1 MSSLSIWEALAGR
14 APGRPLG
21 PAEPGLY
28 DAVIERLNPARAR
41 PRLLSGIDEAPLLS
55 VRGAPYV
62 MLRSP
67 GESPA
72 YLRLDPAEV
81 ELAHLMDGSQTVA
94 SLVGAFARLTGKLAP
109 TQVLRVVA
117 DLAANR
123 MLEELPVDAFRP
135 VRAIGHRGRWK
146 RAGGV
151 VAAILR
157 GRRYTAFGV
166 DRPISVLYR
175 LAGWVLF
182 TRVGG
187 AALLLVAAVGGIAFV
202 ARWVSGEQSIFLVA
216 DSHAVGA
223 AVLLALNAVCLAA
236 HELGH
241 ALAAKHAGRRVPAA
255 GVMLY
260 FGIPSVFV
268 DTSDV
273 WMAGRR
279 ARLLTSAAGP
289 LAALVL
295 AGAVNLVA
303 LAVPELSPI
312 AFKLAF
318 LWYLNVVFNLNPLL
332 ALDGYYLLMDW
343 LELPN
348 LRGRGLALTISRLRR
363 RRLGW
368 AGLTGENR
376 LYAMY
381 GTVAVG
387 WLVVTLGLGVRLWK
401 DRLDGLGAS
410 LWHEGLGGRVG
421 LLLILGLL
429 FAPVLGSVTGRV
441 ALSMLRWWTDHG
453 PSSAATDQRR
463 RFDALARTALATFGA
478 QFLGDVAARAAWL
491 RPPSGAVV
499 PLPAGAA
506 VVAGGVMEAVGRNDP
521 PGVVRERALTG
532 DVIRSD
538 AVEQDRI
545 AGWRATDA
553 RLLVLPPDVQ
563 LPDVD
568 GAVATPA
575 PRPQSFERRRGAHG
589 DETPVLAWPAGADA
603 PPDDGSA
610 DRRLGR
616 RFLWLL
622 GLVGAAAIVAGIVA
636 IPPGS
641 LWAEISTGRVLVSV
655 ERGTATVSRAD
666 GTWTLEAGDRIAL
679 RYGDRLAVG
688 TDSLAGLAFRDGLTA
703 KVCPESAVA
712 VGAPDE
718 EPASQRGGSAVIE
731 LADGHVIF
739 VPGSRS
745 AAVGDLAVFV
755 RAAGSPDVLR
765 IGASG
770 AHVTLADGSV
780 KFIADHVDTWIGAC
794 DGGGGPGPTLAG
806 SDGGVGPSSPAPSGA
821 TAKPSGHGA
830 PGPSLAPTPVVAES
844 AAPSAFPAS
853 TASASPATPGAAT
866 TSPTP
871 KPTATPAPTPAANP
885 TATAA
890 PTPAAT
896 PTPTP
901 TPSFSIAC
909 APTALEADPGESAR
923 STCTVT
929 SIAGFASAVSL
940 ACTGISGIG
949 TCAFAGSPVTPPAGG
964 SAWSELT
971 VAVDRDA
978 KPGCYSF
985 TVVATS
991 GSQTERVRM
1000 RLDVPAAGKPSCT

>member
-1 MSSLSIWEALAGR
+1 
-14 APGRPLG
+14 
-21 PAEPGLY
+21 
-28 DAVIERLNPARAR
+28 
-41 PRLLSGIDEAPLLS
+41 
-55 VRGAPYV
+55 
-62 MLRSP
+62 
-67 GESPA
+67 
-72 YLRLDPAEV
+72 
-81 ELAHLMDGSQTVA
+81 
-94 SLVGAFARLTGKLAP
+94 
-109 TQVLRVVA
+109 
-117 DLAANR
+117 
-123 MLEELPVDAFRP
+123 
-135 VRAIGHRGRWK
+135 
-146 RAGGV
+146 
-151 VAAILR
+151 
-157 GRRYTAFGV
+157 
-166 DRPISVLYR
+166 
-175 LAGWVLF
+175 
-182 TRVGG
+182 
-187 AALLLVAAVGGIAFV
+187 
-202 ARWVSGEQSIFLVA
+202 
-216 DSHAVGA
+216 
-223 AVLLALNAVCLAA
+223 
-236 HELGH
+236 
-241 ALAAKHAGRRVPAA
+241 
-255 GVMLY
+255 
-260 FGIPSVFV
+260 
-268 DTSDV
+268 
-273 WMAGRR
+273 
-279 ARLLTSAAGP
+279 
-289 LAALVL
+289 
-295 AGAVNLVA
+295 
-303 LAVPELSPI
+303 
-312 AFKLAF
+312 
-318 LWYLNVVFNLNPLL
+318 
-332 ALDGYYLLMDW
+332 
-343 LELPN
+343 
-348 LRGRGLALTISRLRR
+348 
-363 RRLGW
+363 
-368 AGLTGENR
+368 
-376 LYAMY
+376 
-381 GTVAVG
+381 
-387 WLVVTLGLGVRLWK
+387 
-401 DRLDGLGAS
+401 
-410 LWHEGLGGRVG
+410 
-421 LLLILGLL
+421 
-429 FAPVLGSVTGRV
+429 
-441 ALSMLRWWTDHG
+441 MLRWWTDHG
-453 PSSAATDQRR
+453 PSSAATDRRR

-478 QFLGDVAARAAWL
+478 QFLGDVAARAAWR

-506 VVAGGVMEAVGRNDP
+506 VVASGVMEAVGRNDP

-568 GAVATPA
+568 DAVATPA
-575 PRPQSFERRRGAHG
+575 PRPQTFERRRGAHG
-589 DETPVLAWPAGADA
+589 DESPVLAWPAGADA

-636 IPPGS
+636 VPPGS
-641 LWAEISTGRVLVSV
+641 PWAELPAGHVLATV
-655 ERGTATVSRAD
+655 ERGAATVSRLD
-666 GTWTLEAGDRIAL
+666 GTRTLEAGDRIAL

-780 KFIADHVDTWIGAC
+780 KFIADHVDAWIGAC
-794 DGGGGPGPTLAG
+794 DGGGGRGPTLAG

-853 TASASPATPGAAT
+853 TASASPATSGATT

-871 KPTATPAPTPAANP
+871 NPTATPAPTPAANP
-885 TATAA
+885 TATPAPTPAATPSAATTSPTPNPTATPA

-901 TPSFSIAC
+901 APAPTATPASTRTPSFSIAC
-909 APTALEADPGESAR
+909 APTAYEADPGESAG

-964 SAWSELT
+964 SASSELT

-1000 RLDVPAAGKPSCT
+1000 RLDVPAAGKPNCT

>member
-21 PAEPGLY
+21 PAEPDLY

-41 PRLLSGIDEAPLLS
+41 PRLLAGIDEAPLLS

-81 ELAHLMDGSQTVA
+81 ELAHLMDGSRTVA
-94 SLVGAFARLTGKLAP
+94 SLVGAFAGLTGKLAAA
-109 TQVLRVVA
+109 QVLRVVA

-135 VRAIGHRGRWK
+135 VRAIGPRGGWK

-175 LAGWVLF
+175 LAGWALF

-202 ARWVSGEQSIFLVA
+202 TRWISGEQSIFLVA
-216 DSHAVGA
+216 DSQAVGA
-223 AVLLALNAVCLAA
+223 AVLLALNVVCLAA

-289 LAALVL
+289 LASLVL

-312 AFKLAF
+312 AFRLAF

-363 RRLGW
+363 RRVGW
-368 AGLTGENR
+368 PGLTGENR

-429 FAPVLGSVTGRV
+429 FAPVLGSVAGRV
-441 ALSMLRWWTDHG
+441 AQSMLRWWTDHG

-499 PLPAGAA
+499 ALPAGAA

-553 RLLVLPPDVQ
+553 RLLVLPPDVR

-575 PRPQSFERRRGAHG
+575 PRPQSFERGHGAHG
-589 DETPVLAWPAGADA
+589 DESPVLAWPAGADA

-622 GLVGAAAIVAGIVA
+622 GLVGAAAIVTGIVA
-636 IPPGS
+636 VPPGS
-641 LWAEISTGRVLVSV
+641 PWAELPPGHVLATV
-655 ERGTATVSRAD
+655 ELGTATVIRAD
-666 GTWTLEAGDRIAL
+666 GTRTLGAGDGIAL
-679 RYGDRLAVG
+679 RHGDRLEVG
-688 TDSLAGLAFRDGLTA
+688 TDALAGLAFRGGATA

-712 VGAPDE
+712 VGAADE
-718 EPASQRGGSAVIE
+718 EPASQRGHSAVIE

-739 VPGSRS
+739 IPGSRS
-745 AAVGDLAVFV
+745 DTVADLAVFV
-755 RAAGSPDVLR
+755 RAAGSVDALR

-770 AHVTLADGSV
+770 AHVALADGSV

-794 DGGGGPGPTLAG
+794 AGGTVPALAG
-806 SDGGVGPSSPAPSGA
+806 SVGGAGPSSPAPSGA

-853 TASASPATPGAAT
+853 TASASPATPSAAT

-871 KPTATPAPTPAANP
+871 NPTATPAPTPAATPTPTPAPAP
-885 TATAA
+885 TAT
-890 PTPAAT
+890 PAS
-896 PTPTP
+896 TP

-940 ACTGISGIG
+940 ACTGLSGIG

-964 SAWSELT
+964 SASSELT
-971 VAVDRDA
+971 VAVNRDA

-991 GSQTERVRM
+991 DSRTERVRM

>member
-14 APGRPLG
+14 APGQPLG

-41 PRLLSGIDEAPLLS
+41 PRLLLGIEEAPLVS
-55 VRGAPYV
+55 VRGAPYL

-67 GESPA
+67 GGSPA

-81 ELAHLMDGSQTVA
+81 ELAHLMDGTRTVA

-109 TQVLRVVA
+109 AQVLRVVA

-123 MLEELPVDAFRP
+123 MLEELPIDAFRP
-135 VRAIGHRGRWK
+135 VRAIGPRARWK
-146 RAGGV
+146 RLAG
-151 VAAILR
+151 VAGEILR

-166 DRPISVLYR
+166 DRPITVLYR
-175 LAGWVLF
+175 LAGRALF

-187 AALLLVAAVGGIAFV
+187 AALLFVAAVGGIAFV
-202 ARWVSGEQSIFLVA
+202 ARWMSGEQSIFLVA

-223 AVLLALNAVCLAA
+223 AVLLGLNIVCLAA

-279 ARLLTSAAGP
+279 ARLRTSAAGP

-303 LAVPELSPI
+303 IAVPELGPI

-318 LWYLNVVFNLNPLL
+318 LWYLNVLFNLNPLL

-421 LLLILGLL
+421 VVLIVGLL
-429 FAPVLGSVTGRV
+429 FAPVLGSAVGRV
-441 ALSMLRWWTDHG
+441 AQSTVRWWADHG
-453 PSSAATDQRR
+453 PSSAATDRRR
-463 RFDALARTALATFGA
+463 RFDALARTSLATLGA
-478 QFLGDVAARAAWL
+478 QLLGDIAARATWL
-491 RPPSGAVV
+491 RPRSGDLV

-506 VVAGGVMEAVGRNDP
+506 VVAGGVMEAIGREDP

-538 AVEQDRI
+538 EVEQDRI

-553 RLLVLPPDVQ
+553 RLLVLPPDVR

-568 GAVATPA
+568 GAVATAA
-575 PRPQSFERRRGAHG
+575 PRPQPFERTHGPHG
-589 DETPVLAWPAGADA
+589 DPSPVLAWPAGADA

-616 RFLWLL
+616 RFFWLL
-622 GLVGAAAIVAGIVA
+622 GLVGAAAIVAVIVA
-636 IPPGS
+636 VPPGS
-641 LWAEISTGRVLVSV
+641 PWAEVPAGRVLATV
-655 ERGTATVSRAD
+655 ERGTATVTRAD
-666 GTWTLEAGDRIAL
+666 GTRTLGTGDRIAL
-679 RYGDRLAVG
+679 RGGDRLEVRA
-688 TDSLAGLAFRDGLTA
+688 DSLAGLAFRGGATA
-703 KVCPESAVA
+703 KLCPESAVA

-718 EPASQRGGSAVIE
+718 GPASHRGRSATIE

-739 VPGSRS
+739 VPGTRS
-745 AAVGDLAVFV
+745 AAFADLAVFV
-755 RAAGSPDVLR
+755 RAAGSVDALR
-765 IGASG
+765 IEASG
-770 AHVTLADGSV
+770 AHVELADGSV
-780 KFIADHVDTWIGAC
+780 TFIANHIDTWIGAC
-794 DGGGGPGPTLAG
+794 DGGTMATLDPPPVPTSVTAGG
-806 SDGGVGPSSPAPSGA
+806 
-821 TAKPSGHGA
+821 
-830 PGPSLAPTPVVAES
+830 
-844 AAPSAFPAS
+844 AAPSAFPARS
-853 TASASPATPGAAT
+853 ASASSAEPSAAT
-866 TSPTP
+866 TSPTGTGN
-871 KPTATPAPTPAANP
+871 PTGGPAPTPTIGP
-885 TATAA
+885 SH
-890 PTPAAT
+890 P

-901 TPSFSIAC
+901 GATAEPTPAPSPTAAQNPTPVPTPTAGPAPSYTIGC
-909 APTALEADPGESAR
+909 APTALEGEPGEPAR

-929 SIAGFASAVSL
+929 SVAGFESAVGL
-940 ACTGISGIG
+940 ACTGLAGIG
-949 TCAFAGSPVTPPAGG
+949 TCAFAGWPVTPPAGG
-964 SAWSELT
+964 SASSDLT
-971 VAVDRDA
+971 VAVIRDA
-978 KPGCYSF
+978 EPGCYSF
-985 TVVATS
+985 IVVATS

-1000 RLDVPAAGKPSCT
+1000 RLDVPAAGKSSCT